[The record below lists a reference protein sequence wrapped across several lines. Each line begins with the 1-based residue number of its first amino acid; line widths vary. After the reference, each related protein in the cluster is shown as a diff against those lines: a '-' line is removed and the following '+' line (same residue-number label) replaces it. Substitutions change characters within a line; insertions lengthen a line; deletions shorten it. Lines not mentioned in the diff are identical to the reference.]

1 MDHKSNDRGP
11 RKRKAEGDLR
21 QKVRPRR
28 GGGNVT
34 TEAEIGAMK
43 PHTHTQVLTATKSW
57 EKQRMGSSL
66 ETPERVHLC

>member
-1 MDHKSNDRGP
+1 MDHTSNDRGP

-43 PHTHTQVLTATKSW
+43 PHTHTPK
-57 EKQRMGSSL
+57 
-66 ETPERVHLC
+66 C